1 MIFEFTV
8 LPGFNFVTSF
18 AEKFKI
24 PVFKDKLIIPT
35 KLGEGYIKKIDVDAD
50 LKLLTHHYTL
60 KQDFHLKRLAPPEGS
75 NFISIVFN
83 STEIP
88 TNCKGNKQSICT
100 SFKKNGSAIHISSS
114 SLGTETFFPANSE
127 IYFTVLG
134 IEPRFLASLLN
145 VKKTNKIV
153 ETILNGKTDF
163 FFHEQM
169 SPDFKHILKQLDEIN
184 QQDKLSHLYYK
195 IKIQEL
201 LYLLFGKL
209 LNRENETHS
218 SINKADV
225 DKIYNIRTAIISE
238 LSSPPSLHELA
249 KTAGMSETK
258 MKQLFK
264 QTFGDSIYNYY
275 QRARMDQASFLL
287 KQAAYSVTEVG
298 YQLGFSNLSHFSR
311 LFQKHHGLTPKKF
324 TSVG

>member
-1 MIFEFTV
+1 M
-8 LPGFNFVTSF
+8 
-18 AEKFKI
+18 
-24 PVFKDKLIIPT
+24 
-35 KLGEGYIKKIDVDAD
+35 GEGYIKKADVDPD

-60 KQDFHLKRLAPPEGS
+60 KQDFYLKRLAPKESG
-75 NFISIVFN
+75 NLISIVFN

-88 TNCKGNKQSICT
+88 TDGDKRSVCS

-114 SLGTETFFPANSE
+114 ALGTETFFPANSE

-134 IEPRFLASLLN
+134 VKPQSLAAMLRIE
-145 VKKTNKIV
+145 KTNSIV
-153 ETILNGKTDF
+153 ETILSGKTNF

-169 SPDFKHILKQLDEIN
+169 TPEFKRILKQLDEIN

-201 LYLLFGKL
+201 LYLLFSKL
-209 LNRENETHS
+209 LNRETEKHNP
-218 SINKADV
+218 INKADI
-225 DKIYNIRTAIISE
+225 DKIYKIRTAIITD
-238 LSSPPSLHELA
+238 LSVPPSLHELA
-249 KTAGMSETK
+249 TSAGMSETK

-275 QRARMDQASFLL
+275 QKARMSEASFLL

-311 LFQKHHGLTPKKF
+311 LFEKHYGLTPKKF
-324 TSVG
+324 TSAG